1 VGHTPLTYEQAT
13 AALTGPGGY
22 FELGIEE
29 VLGEPMQV
37 FANRP
42 RSLRDLL
49 VGAAQNGDTE
59 YAVFDD
65 AGERR
70 VLTYGGLERQVASV
84 ATALADRGIGHGDRV
99 AILAANCPEYILTFW

>member
-1 VGHTPLTYEQAT
+1 MGDTPLTHEQAS

-22 FELGIEE
+22 FELATEE
-29 VLGEPMQV
+29 VLGESMQV

-49 VGAAQNGDTE
+49 VGAAQNGDAE

-65 AGERR
+65 AG
-70 VLTYGGLERQVASV
+70 
-84 ATALADRGIGHGDRV
+84 
-99 AILAANCPEYILTFW
+99 